1 MGSGDGSIYAVNI
14 KSGKEKWSF
23 ELGDNIR
30 SSPAIV
36 DGKLVIG
43 CDDGKIYCFNDST
56 KSQ

>member
-1 MGSGDGSIYAVNI
+1 MDV